1 MPNPATVRRGTPRTP
16 LLVLFALVFLLLSSA
31 FAQDLSDM
39 SWDDIVTQAKA
50 EGEVTWYVW
59 YLQDDLRRAVRAF
72 EEEYGI
78 RVRIPEGTMAGNADK
93 LFAESG
99 RSVGDI
105 DVFAWGF
112 DLYATVELPALFQP
126 LTMLPVDDDRV
137 NVINDV
143 DGGEYVLAYWG
154 NQSGIVYDP
163 EHVAEA
169 DLPQHPED
177 FAAFWNA
184 NPGRF
189 GFNYES
195 GGSGPSFYQNVLR
208 VLSGLDFSDGSAD
221 AERLAALRP
230 GFDFF
235 NASAAQYVITTS
247 NADNII
253 RVSDRELWLAPA
265 WEDHL
270 AGLQSR
276 GEVRPELK
284 FYIPQMGM
292 NGGGNGVAI
301 PNNAPRPAAAAVFV
315 NWLTSAETQTM
326 FNRDFGTAPMHAL
339 ADDTFA
345 LVPIEQRAFQVAA
358 AAQPFRDQMVAAFID
373 EVILER

>member
-1 MPNPATVRRGTPRTP
+1 MPNTATASRGTRRTP
-16 LLVLFALVFLLLSSA
+16 LLVLFVLAFLLLPGA
-31 FAQDLSDM
+31 FAQGLAGM
-39 SWDDIVTQAKA
+39 SWDDVVTQAKA

-59 YLQDDLRRAVRAF
+59 YLQDDLRRAVTAF

-78 RVRIPEGTMAGNADK
+78 RVIIPEGTNAGNADK
-93 LFAESG
+93 LFAEVG
-99 RSVGDI
+99 RPVGDI

-112 DLYATVELPALFQP
+112 DGFPTVDLPTLFQP
-126 LTMLPVDDDRV
+126 LTMLPADDGRV
-137 NVINDV
+137 NTVTGI
-143 DGGEYVLAYWG
+143 DGGEYVLAFWG
-154 NQSGIVYDP
+154 NQSGMVYDP
-163 EHVAEA
+163 EFIAED
-169 DLPQHPED
+169 DLPQTPDE

-189 GFNYES
+189 GFNYEG

-208 VLSGLDFSDGSAD
+208 VISGLDFTDGDAS
-221 AERLAALRP
+221 AERIAALRS

-235 NASAAQYVITTS
+235 NASADQYVITTS

-270 AGLQSR
+270 AGLQRR
-276 GEVRPELK
+276 GEVRDDLK
-284 FYIPQMGM
+284 FYIPEMGM

-326 FNRDFGTAPMHAL
+326 FNRDFGTAPMHAN
-339 ADDTFA
+339 ADDSYA
-345 LVPIEQRAFQVAA
+345 LVPSEQRAYQQGW
-358 AAQPFRDQMVAAFID
+358 AAQPFQGELVAAFID